1 METAVSR
8 GGVGRGVRLAVSAGV
23 IVLVFLL
30 TSMRSRQPEP
40 SFEATAISRVRA
52 VITAQIAYASLC
64 GGYAESLEELSRPSC
79 KPNAADSTRLLSP
92 DIVANRETSAYRF
105 ELVPGADVASRYAYI
120 AVPTQMHGRT
130 MHAFCGDD
138 SGRIYVEVRGVRP
151 VVRDGQ
157 CQDRGTL
164 VSMGAANGT

>member
-1 METAVSR
+1 MRHRSNFFQGRRLRSALTERYSR
-8 GGVGRGVRLAVSAGV
+8 YRCLNLGEVDRGLRLIAAE
-23 IVLVFLL
+23 
-30 TSMRSRQPEP
+30 Q
-40 SFEATAISRVRA
+40 ISRVRA
-52 VITAQIAYASLC
+52 VISAQIAYASLC

-79 KPNAADSTRLLSP
+79 KPNATDSTRLLSP

-105 ELVPGADVASRYAYI
+105 ELVPSADVASRFANI

-138 SGRIYVEVRGVRP
+138 SGRIYIDVRGVRP

-164 VSMGAANGT
+164 VSMGVENGT